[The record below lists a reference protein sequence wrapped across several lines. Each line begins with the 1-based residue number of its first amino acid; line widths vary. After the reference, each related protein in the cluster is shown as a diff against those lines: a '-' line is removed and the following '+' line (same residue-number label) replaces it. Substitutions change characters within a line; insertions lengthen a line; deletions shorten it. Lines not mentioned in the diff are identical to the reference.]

1 MNIFNIN
8 RELNELEMKIAYFAR
23 FVLLAF
29 TVLIFGA
36 GIFRFVVYK
45 ETWDVEWV
53 TCIGLG
59 LAHFFSF
66 LRYTHML
73 KKYKPL
79 TTYHIK
85 LFMCRFCRYGVI
97 PLLFDSLWNCT
108 FETFKSYEI
117 YVLIFFFVLT
127 IVCEIATVRRRL
139 KIQQLKE
146 QIKQN
151 PEGFINTFEVDRD
164 LNESET
170 KIASFAG
177 FFILALAVSL
187 LVFGILRISDTQG
200 FMFIVGGLLYF
211 HSFFRYSRMLRRS
224 KPLTTAHIKISILH
238 LCRLAFP
245 MLLIYALSCNS
256 VVDIAVSIFLFL
268 FTIIAEVVFVRMHL
282 KIKQLKEQ
290 IKKLNEKK

>member
-1 MNIFNIN
+1 MNILNIN

-23 FVLLAF
+23 FFLLALAVLL
-29 TVLIFGA
+29 FGV
-36 GIFRFVVYK
+36 GIFRFVVPQNS
-45 ETWDVEWV
+45 WDVECMP
-53 TCIGLG
+53 CIWFG

-85 LFMCRFCRYGVI
+85 LFMCRFGRYGII
-97 PLLFDSLWNCT
+97 PIFICEWDGT
-108 FETFKSYEI
+108 FEMFKSYEI

-151 PEGFINTFEVDRD
+151 PEGFMNTFEVDRE
-164 LNESET
+164 LNESEM
-170 KIASFAG
+170 KIASFAR

-211 HSFFRYSRMLRRS
+211 HSFFRCSRMLRRS

-238 LCRLAFP
+238 VCRLAFLP
-245 MLLIYALSCNS
+245 LFIYALSCNS
-256 VVDIAVSIFLFL
+256 IVDMAISIFLFL
-268 FTIIAEVVFVRMHL
+268 FTIIAEVVFIRMHF